1 MPTFLSQS
9 ISAQQ
14 KSQGDLDR
22 HIPSGMQAQKRHL
35 WTHARKR
42 AKLVDGLGNI
52 RVKVVLQ
59 PLRSLSDISSFFF
72 SFFCWSPSIGSGGE
86 RDELCLSAPEA
97 YFADGVRDDVLL
109 GGQQSIEAE
118 CATQRCA

>member
-1 MPTFLSQS
+1 MPTFLSQI

-14 KSQGDLDR
+14 KSQGDLNR

-35 WTHARKR
+35 WAHARKR

-59 PLRSLSDISSFFF
+59 ALRSLSDISSFVFF
-72 SFFCWSPSIGSGGE
+72 HFSVGHY
-86 RDELCLSAPEA
+86 L
-97 YFADGVRDDVLL
+97 
-109 GGQQSIEAE
+109 
-118 CATQRCA
+118 